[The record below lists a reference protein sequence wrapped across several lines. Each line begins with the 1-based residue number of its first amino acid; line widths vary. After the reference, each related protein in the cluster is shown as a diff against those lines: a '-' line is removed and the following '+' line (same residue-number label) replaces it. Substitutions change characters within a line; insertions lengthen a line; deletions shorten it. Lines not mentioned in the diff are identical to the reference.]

1 MAEHMKTR
9 NEIRDAFLSALDGNY
24 HAKELVR
31 STGMLEDEAKQ
42 IEALW
47 IELRAEQDRER
58 IGN

>member
-1 MAEHMKTR
+1 MKTR

-31 STGMLEDEAKQ
+31 STGMPEDEAKQ

-47 IELRAEQDRER
+47 IELSAEQDRER